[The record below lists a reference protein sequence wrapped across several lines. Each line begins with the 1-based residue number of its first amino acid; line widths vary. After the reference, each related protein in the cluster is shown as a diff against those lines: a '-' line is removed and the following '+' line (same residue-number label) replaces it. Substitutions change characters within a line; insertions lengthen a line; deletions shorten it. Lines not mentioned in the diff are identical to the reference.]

1 MTYCCEASLNQIS
14 SICHLK
20 ENKMSTDQNTPFQKA
35 IDAVESL
42 PFGDREE
49 LLEIIRLRIAAQR
62 RDEIAYNA
70 KATLQSVRENRA
82 KFGTIE
88 DLKKDLLGD

>member
-1 MTYCCEASLNQIS
+1 MIV
-14 SICHLK
+14 
-20 ENKMSTDQNTPFQKA
+20 DQNTPFQKA

-42 PFGDREE
+42 PFDDREE
-49 LLEIIRLRIAAQR
+49 LLEIIRRRIADHR
-62 RDEIAYNA
+62 RDEIAGNA
-70 KATLQSVRENRA
+70 REALQAVRENRA